1 MKRVLEFFG
10 SLIVAPV
17 LLCIAALT
25 LAFTDLAHRLFARL
39 RPRDDRMPNTSAA
52 SVVIPNWN
60 GRDLLERYL
69 PSVVEALQGNP
80 ANEIIVV
87 DNGSTD
93 GSAAYL
99 REHFP
104 DLRVVELPVNL
115 GFGGGSNLGFRAARN
130 DIVVLLNSDMRV
142 DPAFLQPL
150 LDGFTNPQVFAV
162 SCQIFLSDPS
172 KRREETGLTEGRWE
186 NGRLRVSHR
195 DDASVDTLFPCF
207 YAGGGSAAFDRAKF
221 LELGGFDEIF
231 APFYLED
238 TDLGFNAWKRGWTV
252 FYQPASV
259 VFHEHRGTIG
269 RKFSSAYIEAVLKKN
284 YLLFAWKNIG
294 EWPRLAACFWQAWT
308 GAVASAMGGHRPLRT
323 NFAGIWRAF
332 TQLPGAIRSRRRARS
347 LATLSDTEAFAHS
360 RPSHFRD
367 LFFPVAAESEKLRIL
382 FVSPYPILPTVH
394 GGAVFMYEALREL
407 SQHHEVHALILLDTF
422 DDKADQTAANRALE
436 SLCASVELILRPKN
450 REFASSQ
457 PHAVTEWASTD
468 VRWAIDRTIYMR
480 RIDVVQ
486 LEYTPMG
493 QYGEPFRNVVSAIF
507 EHDIYFQSVARTAH
521 FLPSALARARARFE
535 YLRALRFELQML
547 PRFDQ
552 IQVCTRDNRDYLVP
566 FAPALAPRIRS
577 GLRAAINAHAYQ
589 FPGGPREPKSLLF
602 IGSSRHEPNRAAV
615 EWFIDR
621 VLPRVIAE
629 CPELRFYLAGFDPS
643 KDGQLARYPQIEML
657 GTIADVKPLLAEK
670 AVFICPILSGSGV
683 RVKLLEA
690 FAAGTPVVSTR
701 IGAEGLA
708 RTDGDV
714 CALADEPDDFASRT
728 LALLRDPEAAT
739 DMARRARAEIE
750 QNWDSTAVIGRLE
763 RSYRERLR
771 TKKEA
776 KQASDSAPSRGV

>member
-1 MKRVLEFFG
+1 MKRVLEFIG
-10 SLIVAPV
+10 SLIVAPI
-17 LLCIAALT
+17 LLFLAALA
-25 LAFTDLAHRLFARL
+25 LAFTDLAHELFARL
-39 RPRDDRMPNTSAA
+39 QPRDDRMPNTSAA

-69 PSVVEALQGNP
+69 PSVVTALQGNP

-93 GSAAYL
+93 GSADYL
-99 REHFP
+99 REQFP
-104 DLRVVELPVNL
+104 DVRVVALPVNL
-115 GFGGGSNLGFRAARN
+115 GFGGGSNLGFREARN

-142 DPAFLQPL
+142 DPELPPALARRLHQ
-150 LDGFTNPQVFAV
+150 PQVFAV
-162 SCQIFLSDPS
+162 SCQIFLSDPT
-172 KRREETGLTEGRWE
+172 KRREETGLTEGWWE
-186 NGRLRVSHR
+186 SGRLRVSHR
-195 DDASVDTLFPCF
+195 DDATVDTVFPCF

-221 LELGGFDEIF
+221 LELGGFDEILT
-231 APFYLED
+231 PFYLED
-238 TDLGFNAWKRGWTV
+238 TDLGFSAWKRGWNV

-269 RKFSSAYIEAVLKKN
+269 RKFSTAYIESVLKKN

-294 EWPRLAACFWQAWT
+294 EWPRLTASFWWAWV
-308 GAVASAMGGHRPLRT
+308 GAVASAMSGDRPLRT

-332 TQLPGAIRSRRRARS
+332 TQLPAAVRSRRRART
-347 LATLSDTEAFAHS
+347 LATLTDTEAFARS

-367 LFFPVAAESEKLRIL
+367 LFFPVAAESAKLRIL
-382 FVSPYPILPTVH
+382 FVSPYPVLPTVH

-407 SQHHEVHALILLDTF
+407 SQHHEVHALILLDTI
-422 DDKADQTAANRALE
+422 DQAAANRELD
-436 SLCASVELILRPKN
+436 SLCASVELMVRPKN
-450 REFASSQ
+450 RELASGQ
-457 PHAVTEWASTD
+457 PHAVTEWASAD

-493 QYGEPFRNVVSAIF
+493 QYVEPFRNVVTAIF

-521 FLPSALARARARFE
+521 FLPSAFARARARFE

-552 IQVCTRDNRDYLVP
+552 IQVCTRENRDYLVP
-566 FAPALAPRIRS
+566 FVPSLAPRIQA
-577 GLRAAINAHAYQ
+577 GLRASINARAYP

-615 EWFIDR
+615 EWFIER

-629 CPELRFYLAGFDPS
+629 CPELRFYLAGFDPA

-657 GTIADVKPLLAEK
+657 GTIADVKPLLADK

-690 FAAGTPVVSTR
+690 FAAGIPVVSTR

-708 RTDGDV
+708 RTDGDT
-714 CALADEPDDFASRT
+714 CALADEPDDFATRT

-739 DMARRARAEIE
+739 DMAKRARAEIE
-750 QNWDSTAVIGRLE
+750 KNWDSTAVIDRLQ
-763 RSYRERLR
+763 RSYRELLR

-776 KQASDSAPSRGV
+776 KRASDSASSRVV